1 MQEKFASLL
10 PLDPEQPSPQEEARL
25 SLTIQALREMD
36 ALQQQFAQ
44 PPEGGAAIQTLE
56 DAAKSGYFTR
66 EEYPALWAVE
76 EYYRSGGR
84 TEQPPVELSLLHE
97 AGYVP
102 GYVLELLHG
111 NAGLLVQAQEV
122 PEEPPPEEAQP
133 QATMKE
139 EDKARLLSLLQML
152 VGR

>member
-1 MQEKFASLL
+1 MQEKFASLM
-10 PLDPEQPSPQEEARL
+10 PLDPEQPTPLEEERL

-36 ALQQQFAQ
+36 TLQQQFAQ

-56 DAAKSGYFTR
+56 DAARGGYFTR
-66 EEYPALWAVE
+66 KAYPALWAVE

-111 NAGLLVQAQEV
+111 NASLLVQAQEAT
-122 PEEPPPEEAQP
+122 EEPPKEAGPE
-133 QATMKE
+133 ATIQE